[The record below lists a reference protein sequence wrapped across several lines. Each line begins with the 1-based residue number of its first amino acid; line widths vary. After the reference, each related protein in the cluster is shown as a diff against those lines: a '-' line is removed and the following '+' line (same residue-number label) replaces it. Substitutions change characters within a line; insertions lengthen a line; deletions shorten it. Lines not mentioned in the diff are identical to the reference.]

1 MMKRSQREAWVVA
14 GQVEP
19 RGRSV
24 FGFGEAEV
32 ANAAV
37 AAYYARWRMPRA
49 IEGCCW
55 SSCRKS
61 SARDWWNSGAR
72 KSAGSGGREKSAGA
86 RVHHFNGGVAA
97 KGILA

>member
-19 RGRSV
+19 RGRPV

-37 AAYYARWRMPRA
+37 AAYYATLAHASGDRGMVLEQLQEEFRA
-49 IEGCCW
+49 GLVEL
-55 SSCRKS
+55 
-61 SARDWWNSGAR
+61 
-72 KSAGSGGREKSAGA
+72 GS
-86 RVHHFNGGVAA
+86 
-97 KGILA
+97 